1 MSQTFDKISSIAFFI
16 IGILFVTE
24 ATQIS
29 DSAYGSTVGPKTF
42 PLGLGIVL
50 ILLSLR
56 LFYETWKQAAKL
68 KKVGNTETPSKTTS
82 IELKKFLILFISAI
96 AYVFFL
102 EIVGYVITTFIFL
115 LIGFQTM
122 ERGKILSSI
131 SISVAFSVGIYYV
144 FSVILGG
151 SLPSFPTF

>member
-50 ILLSLR
+50 IFLR
-56 LFYETWKQAAKL
+56 NLETSCEVKNSEKHR
-68 KKVGNTETPSKTTS
+68 N
-82 IELKKFLILFISAI
+82 
-96 AYVFFL
+96 
-102 EIVGYVITTFIFL
+102 
-115 LIGFQTM
+115 
-122 ERGKILSSI
+122 
-131 SISVAFSVGIYYV
+131 AFKNNIH
-144 FSVILGG
+144 
-151 SLPSFPTF
+151 